1 MALLIRRGAYSNF
14 VPSKLRA
21 GEFADVQS
29 GDPNSTDGKGVYI
42 CLTNGSADRLAR
54 SSEVTNVNTEA
65 QAYAN
70 SANQSATSASASA
83 TSASASAT
91 SAAASAQQAQ
101 TQAERAIAYKPV
113 LTAQGIITYQAETT

>member
-1 MALLIRRGAYSNF
+1 MAILIRRGAYSNF

-54 SSEVTNVNTEA
+54 SSEVANVNAEVQTYANEA
-65 QAYAN
+65 QQSAN
-70 SANQSATSASASA
+70 SAAT
-83 TSASASAT
+83 
-91 SAAASAQQAQ
+91 SAQQAQ
-101 TQAERAIAYKPV
+101 AQAERAIAYKPT
-113 LTAQGIITYQAETT
+113 LTPEGIITYRAQT

>member
-1 MALLIRRGAYSNF
+1 MAILIRRGAYANF

-70 SANQSATSASASA
+70 SASQSATSASN
-83 TSASASAT
+83 SAT